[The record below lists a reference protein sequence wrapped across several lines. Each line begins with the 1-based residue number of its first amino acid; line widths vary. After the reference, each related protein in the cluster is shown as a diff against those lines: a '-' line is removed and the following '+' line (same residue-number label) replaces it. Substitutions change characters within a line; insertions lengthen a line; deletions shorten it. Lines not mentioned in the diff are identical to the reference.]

1 MKEWKGER
9 SDHGMAGVSFGG
21 DGEGQ
26 DQDGAQCSSGLI
38 GVSHTSH
45 ALHVSFFNLFF
56 LFASTM

>member
-26 DQDGAQCSSGLI
+26 DQDGA
-38 GVSHTSH
+38 
-45 ALHVSFFNLFF
+45 
-56 LFASTM
+56 